1 MFVPTYSRMPKGPYI
16 FSGSLAF
23 TKALGR
29 IGGMGD
35 SVTDVLD
42 LKFVVDLCQLL
53 FVCIET
59 LTNIFIKMT
68 SLLPEGPFGVT
79 CSVGGDIRGV
89 RSVISFSTTNHHPN
103 FNWYYSMNPRIS
115 TIASGKLAKRFR
127 QLVWTPS
134 TTHSEKWVVLTSSL
148 PRTSAALR
156 LHVPCFL
163 SLPAPQVNVGLIL
176 PCKAAAII
184 TKLVSSR
191 DCVLT

>member
-1 MFVPTYSRMPKGPYI
+1 MPKGPYI

-29 IGGMGD
+29 IGGTGD

-59 LTNIFIKMT
+59 LTNIFIKTT
-68 SLLPEGPFGVT
+68 SLLPEGPFGVM

-115 TIASGKLAKRFR
+115 TIASGKLLPTLDVNIQGCQKPLPINKEKKTQENQEIVSWKFLR
-127 QLVWTPS
+127 QYLCRETCRRYVFTMTLDPWYIFYINT
-134 TTHSEKWVVLTSSL
+134 
-148 PRTSAALR
+148 
-156 LHVPCFL
+156 
-163 SLPAPQVNVGLIL
+163 
-176 PCKAAAII
+176 
-184 TKLVSSR
+184 
-191 DCVLT
+191 